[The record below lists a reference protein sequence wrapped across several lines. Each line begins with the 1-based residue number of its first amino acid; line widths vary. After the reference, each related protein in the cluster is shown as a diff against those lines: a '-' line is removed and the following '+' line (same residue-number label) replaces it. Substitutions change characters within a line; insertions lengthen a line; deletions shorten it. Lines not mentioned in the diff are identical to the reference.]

1 MNFEHHQNSVEPI
14 FFVLTFQAQKFIP
27 MKSTEQFSNDG
38 KYASRQSPQQQ
49 LSRTNEQVKR
59 FADHTALTYVKSV
72 AGHQTNNTN
81 SLDSERNKW
90 KPALSGSNSNL
101 ATNAV
106 GDTVSQA
113 KSKDWFMAAK
123 SYHIKSE
130 SIKDTRLAP
139 AMSLATIKFA
149 QQTSLNV
156 EHVSNSHINHSNA
169 KVPPVAAFQSI
180 NSPNSHNRQRGEQR
194 HSLQINLQPKL
205 KTSVDTNR
213 AIKQISSLNGNGKHA
228 IESAESTI
236 HKSITNQ
243 STAGNSP
250 ASKLNELSSKPR
262 KSALSER
269 KYKQKDAKATN
280 EKKKNAG
287 NANGSGGGKNAL
299 ISGRKCTSNQLH
311 HESLQRLPLRSNDN
325 GAIAGSAQ
333 PNDADRFV
341 GKRME
346 KEWHSPE
353 SYIYDDIST
362 DGVGECPEFASCMQ
376 TFWFRDIPNEN
387 LLTREQRLE
396 NKRDNLRRQAFQYAQ
411 AQHFRSTIVAKRRL
425 ITVTKALAKFKN
437 ERNK

>member
-1 MNFEHHQNSVEPI
+1 
-14 FFVLTFQAQKFIP
+14 

-59 FADHTALTYVKSV
+59 VTDHTALTYVKSV
-72 AGHQTNNTN
+72 AGHQTINTN
-81 SLDSERNKW
+81 SIDSERNKW
-90 KPALSGSNSNL
+90 KPALSGPNTNL
-101 ATNAV
+101 ATNIV
-106 GDTVSQA
+106 GETVSPA
-113 KSKDWFMAAK
+113 KSKDWFLAAK

-130 SIKDTRLAP
+130 SAKDTRLAP

-156 EHVSNSHINHSNA
+156 EHVTNSHINHSNA
-169 KVPPVAAFQSI
+169 KASATAFPSI
-180 NSPNSHNRQRGEQR
+180 NSPNSQNRQRSEQR
-194 HSLQINLQPKL
+194 LHASQINLQQKL
-205 KTSVDTNR
+205 KTSVDINR
-213 AIKQISSLNGNGKHA
+213 ANKQISSLNGNGEHA
-228 IESAESTI
+228 IETAESL

-243 STAGNSP
+243 STLGNSP
-250 ASKLNELSSKPR
+250 ASKLNESGKPR
-262 KSALSER
+262 KSTLTER
-269 KYKQKDAKATN
+269 KYKQKDAKSTY
-280 EKKKNAG
+280 EKKKNG
-287 NANGSGGGKNAL
+287 HGSGSCGKN
-299 ISGRKCTSNQLH
+299 SVMTGRKSTSNQLH
-311 HESLQRLPLRSNDN
+311 HESLQRLPLRSNEN
-325 GAIAGSAQ
+325 GAIASIP
-333 PNDADRFV
+333 PNADADRCI

-362 DGVGECPEFASCMQ
+362 DTVGECPEFASCMQ